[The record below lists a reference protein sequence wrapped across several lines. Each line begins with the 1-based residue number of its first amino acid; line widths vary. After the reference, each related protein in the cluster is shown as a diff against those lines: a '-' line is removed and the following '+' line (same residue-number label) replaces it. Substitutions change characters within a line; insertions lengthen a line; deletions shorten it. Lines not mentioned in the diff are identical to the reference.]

1 MEILQ
6 FEGKFKLT
14 LLMFGGNQTIQ
25 EKIWRYGRSSGKI
38 MRNIGFETQMLFN
51 GSSYKYSYKMIKQR
65 FWFKIFIDQL
75 NKVHDNIN
83 KSKQYGW
90 KDWPK

>member
-1 MEILQ
+1 
-6 FEGKFKLT
+6 
-14 LLMFGGNQTIQ
+14 
-25 EKIWRYGRSSGKI
+25 

-90 KDWPK
+90 KD

>member
-1 MEILQ
+1 MEVP
-6 FEGKFKLT
+6 T
-14 LLMFGGNQTIQ
+14 
-25 EKIWRYGRSSGKI
+25 
-38 MRNIGFETQMLFN
+38 NIPAN
-51 GSSYKYSYKMIKQR
+51 DKHR

-90 KDWPK
+90 KD